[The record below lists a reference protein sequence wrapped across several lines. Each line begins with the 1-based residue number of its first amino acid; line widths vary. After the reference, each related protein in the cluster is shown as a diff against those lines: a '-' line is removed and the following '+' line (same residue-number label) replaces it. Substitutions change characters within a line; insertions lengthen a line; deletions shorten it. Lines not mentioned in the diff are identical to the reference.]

1 MLAGFDS
8 AGNSLVTS
16 KPIERVE
23 VSALGNAIGPA
34 IFVVDNLVKAKVAEQ
49 VSIHA
54 DYVSMEGETVVNEGR
69 YKGSPRLLISL
80 KKSASWSP
88 KDDEVLQKTRVY
100 RTKVLGLPDDS
111 RVAA

>member
-1 MLAGFDS
+1 
-8 AGNSLVTS
+8 LVTQ
-16 KPIERVE
+16 KPIEKIE

-54 DYVSMEGETVVNEGR
+54 DYVSLEGETVVSEGK

-80 KKSASWSP
+80 KKSESWDP

-100 RTKVLGLPDDS
+100 RTKVLGLAEEP